1 MKENKTLDGL
11 LCFSLYSVTNA
22 LIRQYRPLLNELDL
36 TYPQFLVLMAL
47 FEQDNIPLRD
57 LSEKTLFDSGTLT
70 PLVQKL
76 EAKGFL
82 KRVAVVGDERMKNVV
97 LTEKADALKAQ
108 IMGLPD
114 QMRCSMRM
122 NDEELATLRQLARN
136 LLEDL

>member
-36 TYPQFLVLMAL
+36 TYPQFVVLMAL

>member
-36 TYPQFLVLMAL
+36 TYPQFVVLMAL

-82 KRVAVVGDERMKNVV
+82 KRVAVVRDERMKNVV

>member
-1 MKENKTLDGL
+1 MKENKMLDGM

-22 LIRQYRPLLNELDL
+22 LVRQYRPLLKELDL
-36 TYPQFLVLMAL
+36 TYPQFVVLMAL
-47 FEQDNIPLRD
+47 YEQDNIPLRD

-82 KRVAVVGDERMKNVV
+82 QRISVAGDERMKNVV
-97 LTEKADALKAQ
+97 LTEKGGNMREQVTAL
-108 IMGLPD
+108 PER
-114 QMRCSMRM
+114 MRCSMRM
-122 NDEELATLRQLARN
+122 NDDELEMLKTLSRA

>member
-1 MKENKTLDGL
+1 MNENKALDEL

-22 LIRQYRPLLNELDL
+22 LIRQYRPLLKELDL
-36 TYPQFLVLMAL
+36 TYPQFVVLMAL
-47 FEQDNIPLRD
+47 YEKDNIPLRD

-82 KRVAVVGDERMKNVV
+82 NRQSVAGDERMKNVV
-97 LTEKADALKAQ
+97 LTEKGKGMKKQ
-108 IMGLPD
+108 VMSLPE

-122 NDEELATLRQLARN
+122 NDDELDMLKKLSRTL
-136 LLEDL
+136 LLDL

>member
-1 MKENKTLDGL
+1 MKENKMLDGM

-22 LIRQYRPLLNELDL
+22 LVRQYRPLLKELDL
-36 TYPQFLVLMAL
+36 TYPQFVVLMAL
-47 FEQDNIPLRD
+47 YEQDNIPLRD

-82 KRVAVVGDERMKNVV
+82 QRISVAGDERMKNVV
-97 LTEKADALKAQ
+97 LTEKGDNMREQVTAL
-108 IMGLPD
+108 PER
-114 QMRCSMRM
+114 MRCSMRM
-122 NDEELATLRQLARN
+122 NDDELEMLKTLSRA

>member
-36 TYPQFLVLMAL
+36 TYPQFVVLMAL

-122 NDEELATLRQLARN
+122 NDEELETLRQLARN

>member
-36 TYPQFLVLMAL
+36 TYPQFVVLMAL
-47 FEQDNIPLRD
+47 FEQDNILLRD

>member
-36 TYPQFLVLMAL
+36 TYPQFVVLMAL

-122 NDEELATLRQLARN
+122 NDEQLATLRQLARN

>member
-36 TYPQFLVLMAL
+36 TYPQFVVLMAL

-97 LTEKADALKAQ
+97 LTEKADTLKAQ

>member
-22 LIRQYRPLLNELDL
+22 LNRQYRPLLNELDL
-36 TYPQFLVLMAL
+36 TYPQFVVLMAL

>member
-1 MKENKTLDGL
+1 MKENKTLGGL

-36 TYPQFLVLMAL
+36 TYPQFVVLMAL

>member
-36 TYPQFLVLMAL
+36 TYPQFVVLMAL

-97 LTEKADALKAQ
+97 LTEKADALKMQ
-108 IMGLPD
+108 IMSLPD

>member
-1 MKENKTLDGL
+1 MKENKRLDGL

-36 TYPQFLVLMAL
+36 TYPQFVVLMAL

>member
-1 MKENKTLDGL
+1 MKENKRLDGM

-22 LIRQYRPLLNELDL
+22 LVRQYRPLLKELDL
-36 TYPQFLVLMAL
+36 TYPQFVVLMAL
-47 FEQDNIPLRD
+47 YEQDNIPLRD

-82 KRVAVVGDERMKNVV
+82 QRISVAGDERMKNVV
-97 LTEKADALKAQ
+97 LTEKGDNMREQVTAL
-108 IMGLPD
+108 PER
-114 QMRCSMRM
+114 MRCSMRM
-122 NDEELATLRQLARN
+122 NDDELEMLKTLSRA

>member
-36 TYPQFLVLMAL
+36 TYPQFVVLMAL

-97 LTEKADALKAQ
+97 LTEKADALKTQ
-108 IMGLPD
+108 IMSLPD

>member
-36 TYPQFLVLMAL
+36 TYPQFVVLMAL
-47 FEQDNIPLRD
+47 FEQDDIPLRD